1 MLFVLSPLPLTL
13 IFLPGGI
20 PCFQTKFLFEVGSIA
35 SRPNFSSG
43 WDPGFFTRFI
53 FSSINQFIFLF
64 IYIFSFEKNPFIYCF
79 IFSLF
84 NVFSMPQVIEQSL
97 FLFFIKVQSKSVP
110 VAAPMAKEAE
120 DSTASSCREQKS
132 LKMQRKTFF

>member
-1 MLFVLSPLPLTL
+1 
-13 IFLPGGI
+13 
-20 PCFQTKFLFEVGSIA
+20 
-35 SRPNFSSG
+35 
-43 WDPGFFTRFI
+43 
-53 FSSINQFIFLF
+53 
-64 IYIFSFEKNPFIYCF
+64 
-79 IFSLF
+79 
-84 NVFSMPQVIEQSL
+84 MPQVIEQSL